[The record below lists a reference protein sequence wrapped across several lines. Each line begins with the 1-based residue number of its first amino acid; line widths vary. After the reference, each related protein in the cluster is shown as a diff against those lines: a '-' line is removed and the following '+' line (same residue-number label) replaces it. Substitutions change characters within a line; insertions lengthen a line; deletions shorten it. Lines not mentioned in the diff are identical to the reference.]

1 MAERW
6 RDIAGA
12 VGHLET
18 GERNAITDV
27 PGVLVGH
34 SQSEA
39 GEASGVTIVAPPVLP
54 AQAGTSTVNGV
65 GELTAKLEIDELGL
79 METPVYLC
87 GSHAVGTVFQA
98 AVTISGR
105 QPDHIVLPVVGE
117 CDDGDMADS
126 RKITA
131 GDVERAS
138 QALSAEVAE
147 GSVGG
152 GTGMSCYEFPGGI
165 GTASRRVGD
174 HHVGVLLMCNFGH
187 REYLDVPGGPLGG
200 ARLSPR
206 VTRLLHRRLRHGR
219 AASLQPAQAPVVAH
233 AARARADRLVRLG
246 RLGRDRDRVHDRR
259 VGRDPRARDESVLR
273 GRVRGGLRV
282 RLQLSRRGP
291 ARRGSSTGR
300 CRTPSRSKRSGPLRR
315 LS

>member
-12 VGHLET
+12 VGHLEP

-65 GELTAKLEIDELGL
+65 GELTAKLEIDELGV

-131 GDVERAS
+131 GDVERATE
-138 QALSAEVAE
+138 ALGADVAE
-147 GSVGG
+147 GGVGG

-165 GTASRRVGD
+165 GTASRRVGE

-187 REYLDVPGGPLGG
+187 REYLDVPGGPLPVPAYRRESHGSCI
-200 ARLSPR
+200 AVCATDAPLRCNQLKRLSLR
-206 VTRLLHRRLRHGR
+206 TLLGLARTGSFASDGSGEIAIAFTTDESGGILEPEMNSYFAAAFEAAWESVYNCLVAARPGEQLDGTMQDEFPIEAIR
-219 AASLQPAQAPVVAH
+219 AA
-233 AARARADRLVRLG
+233 AAA
-246 RLGRDRDRVHDRR
+246 
-259 VGRDPRARDESVLR
+259 
-273 GRVRGGLRV
+273 
-282 RLQLSRRGP
+282 
-291 ARRGSSTGR
+291 
-300 CRTPSRSKRSGPLRR
+300 
-315 LS
+315 